1 MRIEMTTLSNW
12 AIIACWIIF
21 IGYWGCNAL
30 RVKPAAEKQSWLSLA
45 AFKGPQ
51 ILGGML
57 LWCQG
62 LYDPLRLALTPHTD
76 LARAGGAVVCV
87 FGLFVAVWSR
97 RTLAGNWSSN
107 VTFRQGH
114 ELIKAG
120 PYRFV
125 RHPIYTGILLMCFGQ
140 AIANGRLQAWLGFLI
155 LCIGFWIKLQQEES
169 LLLRHF
175 PGDYSDYR
183 KRVKA
188 LVPFLI

>member
-1 MRIEMTTLSNW
+1 MTTISNW
-12 AIIACWIIF
+12 TIIGCWIIF
-21 IGYWGCNAL
+21 IGYWGYNAL
-30 RVKPAAEKQSWLSLA
+30 RVKPAVEKQSWLSMA
-45 AFKGPQ
+45 AYKGPLT
-51 ILGGML
+51 LGGTL
-57 LWCQG
+57 LWWQG
-62 LYDPLRLALTPHTD
+62 LLDPLRLALTPHTD

-114 ELIKAG
+114 ELIKTG

-140 AIANGRLQAWLGFLI
+140 AIHNGRLQAWLGFLI
-155 LCIGFWIKLQQEES
+155 LCLGFWIKLQQEES
-169 LLLRHF
+169 LMLRHF
-175 PGDYSDYR
+175 PDEYPAYR